1 MRSYFLYL
9 SGIALLQVALALAVF
24 GTEQPS
30 SRLEENTPTPLHGI
44 EHATLQRPLLK
55 TAFRS
60 TIGSIIRHPL
70 TTYHLG
76 ITLSRRRGATLFD
89 NNLPTLQPTK
99 FLSGQTPRPG
109 SPEFELHL
117 DRAGLP
123 SRIPGELSY
132 HIGGREF
139 FAAFEKELTKAR
151 HSVDS
156 QVYIFDND
164 DVGVRCADLLRA
176 RAEKIPVRVI
186 FDDLGSTMAHG
197 KQPPSGLPQ
206 GFIQP
211 ADIGA
216 YLIEENSNILLRE
229 TLNPWL
235 ITDHTKL
242 HIFDRKVA
250 FLGGM
255 NLGRES
261 RHEWH
266 DLMVSVTGPVVDALS
281 RDYDQT
287 WRRNG
292 PLGDFA
298 LFVKPQDIQFGEEL
312 GSPLRLLRTDVLT
325 ARNEIVLAMQQAIR
339 GASTR
344 VWIEMPYFSS
354 DTIETELKAAASRGV
369 DVRLILPERA
379 NHQIMDA
386 GNSVTAR
393 NLLNAGVRVY
403 HYPGMTHLKAMVCDG
418 WATVGSANLDTISL
432 HINRELNISFSDS
445 TLVSELVDRVF
456 EPDFQKSSPLTL
468 KDIELKFAPLI
479 ESITDQL

>member
-1 MRSYFLYL
+1 MRTHFIHLHRIVL
-9 SGIALLQVALALAVF
+9 FHAVLPLAAFGGEKSGVR
-24 GTEQPS
+24 TEDDASPP
-30 SRLEENTPTPLHGI
+30 RHGI
-44 EHATLQRPLLK
+44 ESTVLQRPLLK

-60 TIGSIIRHPL
+60 TIGSIIRHPI

-76 ITLSRRRGATLFD
+76 VTLSRRRGATFFEND
-89 NNLPTLQPTK
+89 LPSLRSVKLLPEQP
-99 FLSGQTPRPG
+99 PRPG
-109 SPEFELHL
+109 SPEFEVHL
-117 DRAGLP
+117 NKAGLP
-123 SRIPGELSY
+123 DQIRGELRY
-132 HIGGREF
+132 HLGGRKF
-139 FAAFEKELTKAR
+139 FTAFEKELAR
-151 HSVDS
+151 ARLSVNS

-164 DVGVRCADLLRA
+164 DIGVYCADLFRA
-176 RAEKIPVRVI
+176 KAQNIPVRVI

-197 KQPPSGLPQ
+197 KLPPSGLPQ
-206 GFIQP
+206 GFKQP

-216 YLIEENSNILLRE
+216 YLVGGDSNVLLRE

-266 DLMVSVTGPVVDALS
+266 DLMVSVRGPVVEALS
-281 RDYDQT
+281 RDFDQT

-292 PLGDFA
+292 ALGDFA
-298 LFVKPQDIQFGEEL
+298 LFVRQKDMKPDEGP
-312 GSPLRLLRTDVLT
+312 GAPLRLLRTDVLT
-325 ARNEIVLAMQQAIR
+325 ARNEILLAMQQAIR
-339 GASTR
+339 GARTR

-354 DTIETELKAAASRGV
+354 DTIEGELKAAASRGI
-369 DVRLILPERA
+369 DVRLILPEKA

-386 GNSVTAR
+386 GNSVIAR
-393 NLLNAGVRVY
+393 NLLKAGVRVY

-432 HINRELNISFSDS
+432 HINRELNLSFSDS
-445 TLVSELVDRVF
+445 TLVSELVTRVF
-456 EPDFQKSSPLTL
+456 EPDFQKSIPLTIE
-468 KDIELKFAPLI
+468 DIDLKFAPLI

>member
-1 MRSYFLYL
+1 MRRHLLYL
-9 SGIALLQVALALAVF
+9 SGTALLQAALSLAAF
-24 GTEQPS
+24 G
-30 SRLEENTPTPLHGI
+30 EERAGNHIADKASPPLH
-44 EHATLQRPLLK
+44 EPENATLPRPLLK

-60 TIGSIIRHPL
+60 TVGSIIRHPL

-89 NNLPTLQPTK
+89 NNLPTLQAAQL
-99 FLSGQTPRPG
+99 FSEQAPRPG

-123 SRIPGELSY
+123 DRIPGELNY

-139 FAAFEKELTKAR
+139 FTAFEKELAEANL
-151 HSVDS
+151 SIDS

-164 DVGVRCADLLRA
+164 DIGVRYANLLRA
-176 RAEKIPVRVI
+176 RAEEIPVRII

-197 KQPPSGLPQ
+197 KHPSSDLPQ
-206 GFIQP
+206 DFIQP

-216 YLIEENSNILLRE
+216 YLIEGKSNVLLRE

-261 RHEWH
+261 RYEWH
-266 DLMVSVTGPVVDALS
+266 DLMVSVKGPVVDALS
-281 RDYDQT
+281 SDYDQT

-298 LFVKPQDIQFGEEL
+298 LFLRQKDIQLEEEP
-312 GSPLRLLRTDVLT
+312 GTPLRLLRTDILT

-339 GASTR
+339 CARDR
-344 VWIEMPYFSS
+344 VWIETPYFSS
-354 DTIETELKAAASRGV
+354 DIIETELKAAATRGV
-369 DVRLILPERA
+369 DVRVILPGKA
-379 NHQIMDA
+379 NHQIMNA

-393 NLLNAGVRVY
+393 NLLSAGVRVY
-403 HYPGMTHLKAMVCDG
+403 QYPEMTHLKAMVCDG

-432 HINRELNISFSDS
+432 YINRELNVSFSES
-445 TLVSELVDRVF
+445 KLVSELIDRVF
-456 EPDFQKSSPLTL
+456 EPDFQTSSPLAIE
-468 KDIELKFAPLI
+468 DIDLKFAPLI

>member
-1 MRSYFLYL
+1 M
-9 SGIALLQVALALAVF
+9 
-24 GTEQPS
+24 
-30 SRLEENTPTPLHGI
+30 
-44 EHATLQRPLLK
+44 
-55 TAFRS
+55 
-60 TIGSIIRHPL
+60 
-70 TTYHLG
+70 
-76 ITLSRRRGATLFD
+76 
-89 NNLPTLQPTK
+89 
-99 FLSGQTPRPG
+99 
-109 SPEFELHL
+109 
-117 DRAGLP
+117 
-123 SRIPGELSY
+123 
-132 HIGGREF
+132 
-139 FAAFEKELTKAR
+139 
-151 HSVDS
+151 
-156 QVYIFDND
+156 
-164 DVGVRCADLLRA
+164 
-176 RAEKIPVRVI
+176 
-186 FDDLGSTMAHG
+186 
-197 KQPPSGLPQ
+197 
-206 GFIQP
+206 
-211 ADIGA
+211 
-216 YLIEENSNILLRE
+216 
-229 TLNPWL
+229 

-298 LFVKPQDIQFGEEL
+298 LFVKQQDIQFEEEL

-325 ARNEIVLAMQQAIR
+325 ARNEIFLAMQQAIR
-339 GASTR
+339 GARTR
-344 VWIEMPYFSS
+344 VWIETPYFSS
-354 DTIETELKAAASRGV
+354 DAIETELKAAASRGV
-369 DVRLILPERA
+369 DVRLILPAKA
-379 NHQIMDA
+379 NHKIMDA

-393 NLLNAGVRVY
+393 NLLNAGVKVY
-403 HYPGMTHLKAMVCDG
+403 HYPGMTHLKAMACDG

-432 HINRELNISFSDS
+432 HINRELNVSFSDS

>member
-1 MRSYFLYL
+1 M
-9 SGIALLQVALALAVF
+9 
-24 GTEQPS
+24 
-30 SRLEENTPTPLHGI
+30 
-44 EHATLQRPLLK
+44 
-55 TAFRS
+55 
-60 TIGSIIRHPL
+60 
-70 TTYHLG
+70 
-76 ITLSRRRGATLFD
+76 
-89 NNLPTLQPTK
+89 
-99 FLSGQTPRPG
+99 
-109 SPEFELHL
+109 
-117 DRAGLP
+117 
-123 SRIPGELSY
+123 
-132 HIGGREF
+132 
-139 FAAFEKELTKAR
+139 
-151 HSVDS
+151 DS

-298 LFVKPQDIQFGEEL
+298 LFVKPQDIQFEKEL

-339 GASTR
+339 GARTR